1 MPTTPDTIIE
11 DELRAWLESLGA
23 MTAAGARVFPWG
35 EVPQSPHYPH
45 LTYHRV
51 TGMRM
56 RTLQGPSGVSYPRVQ
71 IDVWART
78 YKAAKELAAAVR
90 VALES
95 FPRTE
100 LDAGRT
106 PRFVATTG
114 RILQAVIVH
123 DESDAAEE
131 PGHGDEV
138 SEFRVTLDTQ
148 IWFRE
153 TS

>member
-1 MPTTPDTIIE
+1 MDTIIE
-11 DELRAWLESLGA
+11 DELRAWLESLAA
-23 MTAAGARVFPWG
+23 MTAAGAKAYPWG
-35 EVPQSPHYPH
+35 EVPQNPAYPH

-51 TGMRM
+51 SGRRM
-56 RTLQGPSGVSYPRVQ
+56 RTLKGPNGVSHPRVQ
-71 IDVWART
+71 IDVWARA
-78 YKAAKELAAAVR
+78 YKVAKQLAAAVR
-90 VALES
+90 VAIES
-95 FPRTE
+95 FLRTE
-100 LDAGRT
+100 FDAGRV